1 MSLSS
6 LTSRRIPK
14 SSATRG
20 AVPVYNR
27 VPGECEVKL
36 RATTLTKKLVP
47 AKGRQAGLRDG
58 HGGREAVITPDDLA
72 FLPLRASGRNS
83 AKERPGSG
91 ECAAAAG
98 LAPRTYF
105 FLPTYFALISL

>member
-1 MSLSS
+1 M
-6 LTSRRIPK
+6 TSRQIPK

-20 AVPVYNR
+20 AVLAYSR

-58 HGGREAVITPDDLA
+58 HGGREAVIIPDDLV

-83 AKERPGSG
+83 AKERPGSRG
-91 ECAAAAG
+91 GAAAG
-98 LAPRTYF
+98 SAPRTYF